1 MSRHSL
7 TVPSLALGLFSA
19 MLMQSPQGVDEI
31 WAADEPAKPGAQAH
45 PSQGAEVKIPDGV
58 IGVSLHVGA
67 ERVGDTAVLYV
78 AHVLPDGPAQQ
89 AGLKQGDVITEYH
102 GTPVEDGVALQRLV
116 TKTSV
121 GTKVPLKVIREGR
134 ELEMTVRI
142 GEQPEETKV
151 AKVEKAEAD
160 SALSGLAVEDLDQ
173 ETAKELGLNGKRGVV
188 VTGVAP
194 DSGAEKAG
202 LLPGDVIREINRQ
215 PIKSMKDFEKVS
227 SDVKK
232 GGNVLIL
239 VNRRGN
245 SLFLSVKV

>member
-1 MSRHSL
+1 
-7 TVPSLALGLFSA
+7 
-19 MLMQSPQGVDEI
+19 
-31 WAADEPAKPGAQAH
+31 
-45 PSQGAEVKIPDGV
+45 
-58 IGVSLHVGA
+58 
-67 ERVGDTAVLYV
+67 
-78 AHVLPDGPAQQ
+78 
-89 AGLKQGDVITEYH
+89 
-102 GTPVEDGVALQRLV
+102 VEDGVALQRLV

-232 GGNVLIL
+232 GGNLLIL